1 MTKNFKIIY
10 DGSSRED
17 DHSAYSDSD
26 WAGDPREHR
35 SISCYVFKVA
45 GAAVSWS
52 SKKQSTMA
60 LSSTEGEYIVLT
72 HVAKEAIWIQE
83 FLGEVFPDFVFP
95 TTILGNNQGTLAL
108 AVNPAFHAHTK
119 HIQVCHHF
127 IHDCIK
133 AEDVD
138 LEYMPTGNQVVDIF
152 TKGLPSIKHKKF
164 TSMMGLAEDYA
175 H

>member
-10 DGSSRED
+10 DGSSCED

-26 WAGDPREHR
+26 WAGDPHDHQL
-35 SISCYVFKVA
+35 ISGYVFKVA

-60 LSSTEGEYIVLT
+60 LSSTKGEYIVLT
-72 HVAKEAIWIQE
+72 HMAKEAIWIQE
-83 FLGEVFPDFVFP
+83 FLGEVFPDFAFP
-95 TTILGNNQGTLAL
+95 TTILSNNQGALAL

-119 HIQVCHHF
+119 HIRVRHHF
-127 IHDCIK
+127 ICNCIE

-138 LEYMPTGNQVVDIF
+138 LDYVPTDDQVADIF